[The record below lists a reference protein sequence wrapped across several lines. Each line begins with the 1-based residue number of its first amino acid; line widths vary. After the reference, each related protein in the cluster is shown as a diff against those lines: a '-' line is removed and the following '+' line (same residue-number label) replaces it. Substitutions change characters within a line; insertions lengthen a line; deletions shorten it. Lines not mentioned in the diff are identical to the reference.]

1 MNGRLLRLA
10 LVLWCTNCG
19 LCGSALAASQTV
31 ALPDWSGEWEMVGL
45 TPNDGGLYVE
55 SPEQIEGRWN
65 FPPFNSDTRQA
76 AFRSGPERALREGG
90 PPTTGT
96 APGFACSFGFPL
108 LMLEAPA
115 TFEALVTPR
124 QTALVFSTREVRNV
138 YTDGRPHTPKDE
150 IWPTYWGD
158 SIGHW
163 EGKTLVIE
171 TIAVASPF
179 QALLSSQPEAGAAVA
194 TSGAGNG
201 PPHIVALFSR
211 EARYTERL
219 RLLDSGQ
226 LEDELTVDDP
236 LALMMPWKIIRHY
249 RRIAN
254 VNRMVFQDCEGDT
267 RHTIVNGRVELRLTP

>member
-1 MNGRLLRLA
+1 MSGRLLRHVLA
-10 LVLWCTNCG
+10 MCG
-19 LCGSALAASQTV
+19 ASLCLAGPMQAASPRVTM
-31 ALPDWSGEWEMVGL
+31 PDWSGEWEMVGL

-55 SPEQIEGRWN
+55 SPAQIAARWN
-65 FPPFNSDTRQA
+65 QAPYSTDARQA
-76 AFRSGPERALREGG
+76 AFRSGPERALREGNPSQSG
-90 PPTTGT
+90 A

-115 TFEALVTPR
+115 TFEALVTPH

-138 YTDGRPHTPKDE
+138 YTDGRPHTAPDE

-163 EGKTLVIE
+163 EGQTLVIE
-171 TIAVASPF
+171 TIAVNSPF
-179 QALLSSQPEAGAAVA
+179 QALLTSQPAAGAVVA
-194 TSGAGNG
+194 MSGAGNG
-201 PPHIVALFSR
+201 PPRIVALFSR

-226 LEDELTVDDP
+226 LEDELTIDDP
-236 LALMMPWKIIRHY
+236 VALTKPWKITRQY

-267 RHTIVNGRVELRLTP
+267 RHPIVNGRVELRLTQ